1 MKWLGGGGSLWNDV
15 LRFCKKYTIIPIL
28 LCFIV
33 IFSCGS
39 KDFWGLENFAN
50 IINQN
55 TIYGVSAVGMTFLI
69 INGHYDLSVGM
80 VMCLSANLAIGLQP
94 YGLAAAVGAA
104 LLMGLGVGL
113 VNGLLV
119 SKVGMNAFITTL
131 STMYGVRGIIYIYSN
146 EESMRGMIPALEIYG
161 NWNFLGVPLL
171 TWTFLA
177 CALAGS
183 WVLRNTVH
191 GRNTYASGG
200 NPSAAANAGINVSRT
215 VLINFI
221 ISGGTAALAGI
232 MQAARLNSCSPT
244 LGYPDF
250 QMMVIACVVLGG
262 SKLQGG
268 YGGIFRTVG
277 GVIAIGI
284 LQNGLN
290 MLGFQTYYKTLAV
303 GLVLIGIIAL
313 DRVIS
318 FEKGAAAAD

>member
-1 MKWLGGGGSLWNDV
+1 MKELESRHLDWRKG
-15 LRFCKKYTIIPIL
+15 LRLCKQYTIIPIL
-28 LCFIV
+28 CCFIV
-33 IFSCGS
+33 IFSLGS
-39 KDFWGLENFAN
+39 RNFFGLSNFAN

-80 VMCLSANLAIGLQP
+80 VMCLAANLSIGLQP
-94 YGLAAAVGAA
+94 YGLPVALGAA
-104 LLMGLGVGL
+104 MLMGLGVGL
-113 VNGLLV
+113 INGLLV

-146 EESMRGMIPALEIYG
+146 EESMRGTIPALEMYG
-161 NWNFLGVPLL
+161 NYNFLGIPFL
-171 TWTFLA
+171 TWTFLI
-177 CALAGS
+177 CALVAS
-183 WVLRNTVH
+183 WILRNTTH

-200 NPSAAANAGINVSRT
+200 NFSAAANAGINVQRT

-313 DRVIS
+313 DRIIS
-318 FEKGAAAAD
+318 LDKGRRI